1 MIQLV
6 TCKPQDVREDEVN
19 ENNCLINNDMEMLA
33 TTLDVGDHFAIIV
46 TKDNSKG
53 DDFWVLIC
61 EESLVMVEE
70 VSKVDCSGQEVYK

>member
-6 TCKPQDVREDEVN
+6 TCKPQDARKDEVN
-19 ENNCLINNDMEMLA
+19 ENNSLINNDMEMLA

-46 TKDNSKG
+46 TKDNSEG

-61 EESLVMVEE
+61 EESLAMVEE
-70 VSKVDCSGQEVYK
+70 ASKV